1 MTNNEAPKKMI
12 SIWTWVG
19 LVLGVYG
26 VIITGMGLYYIA
38 TPETVTVTAK
48 YNPSL
53 WWGLLMLVSG
63 VAFLVGAR
71 ISDRKDTHP

>member
-1 MTNNEAPKKMI
+1 MTSEPQKKMI

-26 VIITGMGLYYIA
+26 AIITAMGLYYVA
-38 TPETVTVTAK
+38 SPETLTVTAK

-63 VAFLVGAR
+63 VAFSIGGRL
-71 ISDRKDTHP
+71 SQRKA

>member
-1 MTNNEAPKKMI
+1 MTSEPQKEMI

-26 VIITGMGLYYIA
+26 AIITVMGLYYVA
-38 TPETVTVTAK
+38 RPETLTVTAK

-53 WWGLLMLVSG
+53 WWGLLMLISG
-63 VAFLVGAR
+63 AAFIIGAR
-71 ISDRKDTHP
+71 LSQRKV